1 MKNWCLI
8 RQRCA
13 NQTENCFDNLY
24 WYNLHISSHR
34 EYVKT
39 FPACECSGFGS
50 HDVTLHELNKLSRQ
64 EGNSVK
70 LSSFIPQTAR
80 RACNNESFFNLA
92 PTAEPVE
99 LSVNKSPF
107 QLPPFLNCLIRFFS
121 KECFGAWMPR
131 SGNNLKFNPSQQAH
145 TSKTRLNTC
154 KISKQRVATL
164 LYT

>member
-13 NQTENCFDNLY
+13 YQTENCFDNFY
-24 WYNLHISSHR
+24 TIFISVLIESMWKPFRH
-34 EYVKT
+34 VN
-39 FPACECSGFGS
+39 GFGS

-64 EGNSVK
+64 VGNSAA
-70 LSSFIPQTAR
+70 SFHKQQDLHACT
-80 RACNNESFFNLA
+80 CNNESFFNLA

-99 LSVNKSPF
+99 LSDKKSPF

-121 KECFGAWMPR
+121 KEYFGAWMPR
-131 SGNNLKFNPSQQAH
+131 SGNNLKFCPSQEAH

-164 LYT
+164 LHT